1 MTGNAPPLATLVTF
15 SDFKLIKTRAVAQF
29 IFEVPIEKA
38 DDVLADLGG
47 LPVGAA
53 ERWCGIA
60 RVQHVAVSGPQPGVA
75 TPPRAIE
82 SDPRDRGKLLP
93 RRKWEDLTPAQQ
105 AGIRCGEREF
115 DEFLI
120 TKFVDYAP
128 SEDAADVVRKYCG
141 VQSRS
146 LIRPG
151 TQAEQRWNLLES
163 SYQAWLAER
172 QYADNVR

>member
-1 MTGNAPPLATLVTF
+1 MSDNAPPLATLVTF

-105 AGIRCGEREF
+105 AGIRCGEDDF
-115 DEFLI
+115 HIFLSDSFPYYGDDSAA
-120 TKFVDYAP
+120 FVR
-128 SEDAADVVRKYCG
+128 VYCG
-141 VQSRS
+141 VDSRR
-146 LIRPG
+146 LIHKG
-151 TQAEQRWNLLES
+151 TRAGQRWNLLES

-172 QYADNVR
+172 QYADVVR